1 MSLFQPFDPDEP
13 ERSKRRL
20 PPLPQ
25 VPLRLVLPNLVTLVA
40 LVTGLTSIRMSIE
53 HKFEMAVALIAVAA
67 ALDGID
73 GRMARFL
80 KSTSRFGAELDS
92 ITDFLNFG
100 VAPVILLYVWALG
113 ELRSVGWMAALI
125 FAICAALRLARFN
138 VALDAPPKPDWHASF
153 FVGVPAPAGAMI
165 VMLPVYVEFVA
176 VPHGFLTAPAAFL
189 YTIAV
194 GVLMVSKLP
203 TWSGKL
209 IGRRI
214 SRELVT
220 PLFVSAIVIV
230 VCLASFPWETMTTL
244 TLGYIACLPLSWRSY
259 QRHLSAEN
267 DAKGATAEGGEGEG
281 DAGKGAS
288 GKS

>member
-1 MSLFQPFDPDEP
+1 MSLFQPFDPDDP

-25 VPLRLVLPNLVTLVA
+25 VPLRLVLPNLVTLLA
-40 LVTGLTSIRMSIE
+40 LCTGLTAIRMSIE
-53 HKFEMAVALIAVAA
+53 HKFDLAVALIAVAA

-113 ELRSVGWMAALI
+113 EMRSVGWMAALI

-138 VALDAPPKPDWHASF
+138 VALDAPDKPDWHASY

-165 VMLPVYVEFVA
+165 VMLPIYVEFVA
-176 VPHGFLTAPAAFL
+176 IPHGFLTAPVTFV
-189 YTIAV
+189 YTIAI
-194 GVLMVSKLP
+194 GLLMVSKLP

-220 PLFVSAIVIV
+220 PLFVSGVVIV
-230 VCLASFPWETMTTL
+230 AFLASFPWATMTVL
-244 TLGYIACLPLSWRSY
+244 TLCYLACLPLSWHAY
-259 QRHLSAEN
+259 QRHLRAEGE
-267 DAKGATAEGGEGEG
+267 AKEAATADGGET
-281 DAGKGAS
+281 
-288 GKS
+288 

>member
-13 ERSKRRL
+13 ERRKPL

-25 VPLRLVLPNLVTLVA
+25 VPVRLVLPNLVTLLA
-40 LVTGLTSIRMSIE
+40 LCAGLTSIRMSVE
-53 HKFEMAVALIAVAA
+53 HRYEFAVALIAVAA

-100 VAPVILLYVWALG
+100 VAPAILLYVWALS

-138 VALDAPPKPDWHASF
+138 VALDAHDKPHWHASF
-153 FVGVPAPAGAMI
+153 FVGVPAPAGAML
-165 VMLPVYVEFVA
+165 VMLPVYLEFIGL
-176 VPHGFLTAPAAFL
+176 PHGVVTALVVFV

-194 GVLMVSKLP
+194 GLLMVSKFP

-209 IGRRI
+209 IGTRI
-214 SRELVT
+214 SRELVA
-220 PLFVSAIVIV
+220 PLFVFGVLIVAF
-230 VCLASFPWETMTTL
+230 LASYPWITITVL
-244 TLGYIACLPLSWRSY
+244 TLCYLACLPMSWRSY
-259 QRHLSAEN
+259 QRHVRADNEAASA
-267 DAKGATAEGGEGEG
+267 AAA
-281 DAGKGAS
+281 AAS
-288 GKS
+288 EAPDVDEAP

>member
-1 MSLFQPFDPDEP
+1 MSLFQPFDPFDP
-13 ERSKRRL
+13 ERTKRRL

-25 VPLRLVLPNLVTLVA
+25 VPLRMVLPNLVTLVA

-53 HKFEMAVALIAVAA
+53 HKYELAVALIAVAA

-113 ELRSVGWMAALI
+113 EMQSVGWMAALI
-125 FAICAALRLARFN
+125 FTICAALRLARFN
-138 VALDAPPKPDWHASF
+138 VALDAPDKPDWHASF

-165 VMLPVYVEFVA
+165 VLLPIYVEFVA
-176 VPHGFLTAPAAFL
+176 IPHGFLTAPVVFV
-189 YTIAV
+189 YTIAI
-194 GVLMVSKLP
+194 GLLMVSKLP

-209 IGRRI
+209 VGRRI

-220 PLFVSAIVIV
+220 PLFVSGVLIVAF
-230 VCLASFPWETMTTL
+230 LASFPWQTMTVL
-244 TLGYIACLPLSWRSY
+244 TLCYIACLPLSWRSH
-259 QRHLSAEN
+259 QRHQRAEN
-267 DAKGATAEGGEGEG
+267 EAKAAPAEGGEGSAEP
-281 DAGKGAS
+281 
-288 GKS
+288 

>member
-1 MSLFQPFDPDEP
+1 MSLFQPFDPDD
-13 ERSKRRL
+13 RKGRRRL
-20 PPLPQ
+20 RPLPQ
-25 VPLRLVLPNLVTLVA
+25 VPIRQVLPSLVTLLA
-40 LVTGLTSIRMSIE
+40 LCAGLTSIRMTVE
-53 HKFEMAVALIAVAA
+53 QQYDYAVGLIAVAA

-100 VAPVILLYVWALG
+100 VAPAILLYVWALG
-113 ELRSVGWMAALI
+113 EMKAVGWMAALI

-138 VALDAPPKPDWHASF
+138 AALDDDRPDWHAKF

-165 VMLPVYVEFVA
+165 VMLPIYVEFVA
-176 VPHGFLTAPAAFL
+176 IPHGVLTAPVVFV
-189 YTIAV
+189 YTIAI
-194 GVLMVSKLP
+194 GLLMVSQVP

-220 PLFVSAIVIV
+220 PLFVSGVLIVAF
-230 VCLASFPWETMTTL
+230 LASFPWETMLAL
-244 TLGYIACLPLSWRSY
+244 TIVYLASLPLSWKSY
-259 QRHLSAEN
+259 QQHRQAEPEPVN
-267 DAKGATAEGGEGEG
+267 GGNGGKNGEEGRANG
-281 DAGKGAS
+281 S
-288 GKS
+288 

>member
-1 MSLFQPFDPDEP
+1 MSLFQPFNPDDL

-20 PPLPQ
+20 ASLPQ
-25 VPLRLVLPNLVTLVA
+25 VPLRLVLPNLVTLIA
-40 LVTGLTSIRMSIE
+40 LCIGLTSIRMSIE

-73 GRMARFL
+73 GRMARLL

-113 ELRSVGWMAALI
+113 ELRSVGWVAALI

-138 VALDAPPKPDWHASF
+138 VALDAPHKPDWHASF

-165 VMLPVYVEFVA
+165 VLLPIYVEFVA
-176 VPHGFLTAPAAFL
+176 IPHGFLTAPVVFV
-189 YTIAV
+189 YTIAI
-194 GVLMVSKLP
+194 GLLMVSKLP

-209 IGRRI
+209 VGRRI

-220 PLFVSAIVIV
+220 PLFVSGVVIV
-230 VCLASFPWETMTTL
+230 AFLASFPWETMTVL
-244 TLGYIACLPLSWRSY
+244 TLCYLASLPLSWRSFR
-259 QRHLSAEN
+259 QHLGAESKAG
-267 DAKGATAEGGEGEG
+267 DPAAEGGEGPHE
-281 DAGKGAS
+281 S
-288 GKS
+288 